1 MEQEDILQILS
12 NEKKGKDE
20 RDEDLTSINKDD
32 GNKIRQKYQ
41 EEKWRTENELLAEKL
56 KSQQQDRDQRKDFA
70 LRIFNFVSLYMFG
83 VFLLLVMSGIGTNDF
98 HLSDTVLVTLLG
110 TTTATVIGVF
120 NFVARYLFHN
130 K

>member
-20 RDEDLTSINKDD
+20 RDEDLTSINKDE

-70 LRIFNFVSLYMFG
+70 LRTFNFVSLYMFG

>member
-20 RDEDLTSINKDD
+20 RDEDLTSINKDE

-56 KSQQQDRDQRKDFA
+56 KSQQQDKDQRKDFA

>member
-20 RDEDLTSINKDD
+20 RDEDLTSINKDE
-32 GNKIRQKYQ
+32 GNKIRKKYQ

>member
-20 RDEDLTSINKDD
+20 RDEDLTSINKDE

-56 KSQQQDRDQRKDFA
+56 KSQQQDRDQRKDFV

>member
-1 MEQEDILQILS
+1 MEQKDILQILS

-20 RDEDLTSINKDD
+20 RDEDLTSINKDE
-32 GNKIRQKYQ
+32 GNEIRQKYQ

-83 VFLLLVMSGIGTNDF
+83 VFFLLVMSDIGTNDF